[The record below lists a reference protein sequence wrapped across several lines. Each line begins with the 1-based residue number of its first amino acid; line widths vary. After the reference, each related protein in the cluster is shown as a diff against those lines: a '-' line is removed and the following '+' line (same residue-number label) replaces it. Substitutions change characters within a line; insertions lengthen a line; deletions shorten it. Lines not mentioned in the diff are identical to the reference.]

1 MTGCGSAHR
10 SSGRE
15 RTAAPLVRASGPGL
29 PRVSGVS
36 SRMKFLASSLT
47 LAILIGAAT
56 RNSAAETPEA
66 AAQAAALAWVQ
77 LIDAGNYANSWE
89 TAARSFKSS
98 MTQAQWISRVTPVRD
113 PLGSVKSRNFVSAR
127 FTRTLPGA
135 PDGEYVVI
143 RFTTSF
149 EHMASATETVTP
161 VKEADGQWRVGGYF
175 IK

>member
-1 MTGCGSAHR
+1 
-10 SSGRE
+10 
-15 RTAAPLVRASGPGL
+15 
-29 PRVSGVS
+29 
-36 SRMKFLASSLT
+36 MKFLASILT
-47 LAILIGAAT
+47 LAVLIGAAT

-66 AAQAAALAWVQ
+66 AAQAAALTWLH

-89 TAARSFKSS
+89 TAAKLFKSS
-98 MTQAQWISRVTPVRD
+98 ITQAQWISRVTPVRD
-113 PLGSVKSRNFVSAR
+113 PLGSVKSRSVLAAK

-149 EHMASATETVTP
+149 EHMASATETVTQ